1 MFGLEH
7 CKHHRTATVWCFCCD
22 TGPLNTLNLSLPVT
36 RTVVGMVL
44 GSALWNLMIFTFQDI
59 SLISNNY
66 VKEYTLDS
74 SDSEQDG

>member
-7 CKHHRTATVWCFCCD
+7 CKHHRTATVCCD
-22 TGPLNTLNLSLPVT
+22 TGLLNTLNLRLPVT

-44 GSALWNLMIFTFQDI
+44 GSTLWDLMIFTFPDI
-59 SLISNNY
+59 LLISNNY
-66 VKEYTLDS
+66 VKEYTFDS